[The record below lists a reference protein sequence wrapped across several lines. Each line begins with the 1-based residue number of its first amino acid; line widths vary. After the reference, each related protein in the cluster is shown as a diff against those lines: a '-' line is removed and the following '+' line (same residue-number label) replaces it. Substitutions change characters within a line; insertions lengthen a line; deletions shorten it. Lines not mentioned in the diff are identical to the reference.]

1 MEDKLPKLIC
11 EECVYKLDLLNEFRD
26 ISSKTE
32 VFLTNLLNRIF
43 VTAEQNAQVML
54 VCFIHIYV
62 LLSLM

>member
-43 VTAEQNAQVML
+43 VTAEQNAQAML

-62 LLSLM
+62 LLRLM